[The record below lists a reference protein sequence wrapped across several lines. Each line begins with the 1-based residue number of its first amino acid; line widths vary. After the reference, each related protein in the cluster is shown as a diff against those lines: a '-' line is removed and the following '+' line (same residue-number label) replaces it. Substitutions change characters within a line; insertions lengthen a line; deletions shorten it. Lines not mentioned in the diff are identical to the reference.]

1 MDEPCGSERIDGLS
15 MCDGRTFRKFTFASE
30 KVSMTK
36 LRTLA
41 SKFVRGE
48 EGASLAE
55 YGLLLALIAI
65 VCMAGMTLLGGKIN
79 TMFSNLSTTI

>member
-1 MDEPCGSERIDGLS
+1 MTMLR
-15 MCDGRTFRKFTFASE
+15 TFASN
-30 KVSMTK
+30 
-36 LRTLA
+36 
-41 SKFVRGE
+41 FVREE